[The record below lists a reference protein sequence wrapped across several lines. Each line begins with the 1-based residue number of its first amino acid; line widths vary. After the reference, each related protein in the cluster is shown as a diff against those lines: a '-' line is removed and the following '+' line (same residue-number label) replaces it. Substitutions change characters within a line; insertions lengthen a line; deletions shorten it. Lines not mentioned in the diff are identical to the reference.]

1 MSTGN
6 CPSCGASIGV
16 NVAECKYCGEALA
29 TPTVIAAAA
38 PQQQYQPQQQFQAPQ
53 QAPIYYAPVQTQY
66 VATKSKVAAGLLA
79 IFLGGL
85 GIHKF
90 YLGRTFQGILYL
102 IFCWTYIPSILGFIE
117 GIIYLASNEENFQN
131 KYGRRYIK

>member
-1 MSTGN
+1 MSISN
-6 CPSCGASIGV
+6 CPSCGASIGA
-16 NVAECKYCGEALA
+16 NVVECKYCGEAIA
-29 TPTVIAAAA
+29 RPTVIAAPA
-38 PQQQYQPQQQFQAPQ
+38 PQQQFQQQQQFQPQQ

-66 VATKSKVAAGLLA
+66 VATKSKIAAGLLG

-117 GIIYLASNEENFQN
+117 GIIYLVSSEEKFQN
-131 KYGRRYIK
+131 KYGRKYIK